1 MSSNVDLEELRALT
15 TPLIVYVGAEL
26 SRAAGLPSRRELAR
40 SLLDA
45 LPDETPVRRRRELAA
60 LAESDDLADAFTEF
74 ERELSPARMARE
86 LERVLRDDGI
96 DPPALAQALA
106 SLGARVQGIVT
117 PNLDRLLERAFAS
130 RLVPHTRPS
139 MGLLQRDNWL
149 LKLNGTLPERSSWV
163 FTREQRARVRQRDPA
178 YAQVL
183 RALLIG
189 KPMLFVGATLDD
201 SVFDDAVAYVRDLS
215 DGAPPKHW
223 ALLPRDGFGPSA
235 RAKLDDAGIA
245 AITYTTED
253 EALGWLAS
261 LARSPTSPSRS
272 LPRPSSGP
280 IRILFASATP
290 PELDSIAVDREL
302 RAIREA
308 IARADRRDEIEIGVR
323 TATSFADL
331 SRALLERNYDIV
343 HLASHAEPAGMLLDE
358 AGPLRVPPTELAAL
372 FDEYAAPTG
381 SLRCVVLN
389 ACWSVQA
396 SRPIAKV
403 PTVIAMNG
411 PLDDRAALAYA
422 EGFYDALGAGRDF
435 AAAHREGQRRAR
447 CSVPYGLFEAHY
459 LTR

>member
-1 MSSNVDLEELRALT
+1 MSSNDDLEELRALT

-26 SRAAGLPSRRELAR
+26 SSAAGLPSRRELAR

-45 LPDETPVRRRRELAA
+45 LPDETPTRRRRELAA
-60 LAESDDLADAFTEF
+60 LTEADDLADAFSEF

-86 LERVLRDDGI
+86 IERVLRDDGVE
-96 DPPALAQALA
+96 PPALAQVLA

-130 RLVPHTRPS
+130 RLVAHTRPS
-139 MGLLQRDNWL
+139 MSLLQRDGWL

-163 FTREQRARVRQRDPA
+163 FTREQRARVCKLDPA

-189 KPMLFVGATLDD
+189 KPMLFVGTTLDD
-201 SVFDDAVAYVRDLS
+201 SIFDDAVAYVRDLS

-223 ALLPRDGFGPSA
+223 ALVARDGHQPSA

-245 AITYTTED
+245 AIPYTTRA
-253 EALGWLAS
+253 EALAWLSS
-261 LARSPTSPSRS
+261 LAPAHAPATGP
-272 LPRPSSGP
+272 LPRPRSGP
-280 IRILFASATP
+280 IRILFVSATP
-290 PELDSIAVDREL
+290 PELESLGVDREL
-302 RAIREA
+302 RSIREA
-308 IARADRRDEIEIGVR
+308 IERADRRDHIELDVL
-323 TATSFADL
+323 TAASFADL
-331 SRALLERNYDIV
+331 SRALLQRSYDIV
-343 HLASHAEPAGMLLDE
+343 HLASHAEPTGVLLDE

-381 SLRCVVLN
+381 ALRCVVLN

-396 SRPIAKV
+396 SGPIAKV
-403 PTVIAMNG
+403 PNVIAMHG

-422 EGFYDALGAGRDF
+422 EGFYDAIGAGRDF
-435 AAAHREGQRRAR
+435 TAAHREGQRRAR
-447 CSVPYGLFEAHY
+447 CSVPHGPFEAH
-459 LTR
+459 LLAR